1 MLCLMAQSC
10 LTLCDRMDCSP
21 PGSSDRRDSPGKNTG
36 VGCHALL
43 QGIISTQELNQD
55 LLHCRQILYQL
66 SYQGSPIFLYTTL
79 NKVDSYHILLYPDLI
94 IKYTYISIV
103 FLNLHAKWKANSIN
117 QLPITECQRM
127 VKFQERQANLYICM
141 FYIFI

>member
-1 MLCLMAQSC
+1 M
-10 LTLCDRMDCSP
+10 
-21 PGSSDRRDSPGKNTG
+21 
-36 VGCHALL
+36 GCHALL

-103 FLNLHAKWKANSIN
+103 FLNLHAKWKANCIN

-141 FYIFI
+141 FVYF